1 MELNISEFDNVNPYK
16 DTFDY
21 NDYSYNE
28 QNYWEK
34 QQPKETNKK
43 KKVSFDDILSNMNL
57 IVNSKGVLQMMT
69 PIQNNSFPSQHYEY
83 NPNEFNIPQQN
94 YPNHKPVSQN
104 YPKPKPVSVPQNYPK
119 PNPLPQ
125 KPSEPLDPGVKH
137 SYIYNKYFKNYVDQ
151 TIEKSGPRVPKTLEE
166 YKQMVLED
174 KIKAI
179 QHKKMIE
186 QIKPKKMMF
195 TSNPGMSLNPSNI
208 NASKNNLRMMNFR

>member
-1 MELNISEFDNVNPYK
+1 MNPYK

-34 QQPKETNKK
+34 QQSKETKTK

-83 NPNEFNIPQQN
+83 NPNEFNVPQQN
-94 YPNHKPVSQN
+94 YQNPNIVPQN
-104 YPKPKPVSVPQNYPK
+104 YQNPNIVPQNYPK
-119 PNPLPQ
+119 PKQVPQNYPKPKFVPAPQ
-125 KPSEPLDPGVKH
+125 KPNEPLDPIVKH
-137 SYIYNKYFKNYVDQ
+137 SYIYNKYFKDYVDQ

-179 QHKKMIE
+179 QHKRMIE